1 MNSTYLIKVYIF
13 ETGTIIV
20 DDKMKSVVSK
30 TARTAVLTA
39 VILGS
44 GMPLL
49 RADSD
54 NSKTAIDQQTVKVI
68 SELVVL
74 KREEAIERINKEL
87 KKDID
92 KASIQDLETFAS
104 RLKNNTIEELNKK
117 TSDAQNGKDKKDL
130 DTSLD
135 DVVGMIAGVTGIM
148 AGLTLGILTLSLIR
162 KDN

>member
-104 RLKNNTIEELNKK
+104 RLEGNTIKELNKK
-117 TSDAQNGKDKKDL
+117 TSDGQNVKDKKDL

>member
-1 MNSTYLIKVYIF
+1 LNSTYLIKVYIS

-20 DDKMKSVVSK
+20 DDKMKSVVIK
-30 TARTAVLTA
+30 TARAAVLTT

-54 NSKTAIDQQTVKVI
+54 NSKMAIDQQTVKVI
-68 SELVVL
+68 SELIVL

-87 KKDID
+87 KKDIG